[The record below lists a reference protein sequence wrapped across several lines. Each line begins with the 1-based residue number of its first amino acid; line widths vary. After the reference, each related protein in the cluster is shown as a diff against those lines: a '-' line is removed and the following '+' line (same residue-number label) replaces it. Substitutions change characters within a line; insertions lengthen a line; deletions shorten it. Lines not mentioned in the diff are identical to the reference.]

1 MKIGF
6 YFTDRVEMENEV
18 NNEDQHIDHHRLID
32 YYPVKLEQFLR
43 LIYGKESLVIVKKFY
58 FIYK

>member
-1 MKIGF
+1 
-6 YFTDRVEMENEV
+6 MENEV